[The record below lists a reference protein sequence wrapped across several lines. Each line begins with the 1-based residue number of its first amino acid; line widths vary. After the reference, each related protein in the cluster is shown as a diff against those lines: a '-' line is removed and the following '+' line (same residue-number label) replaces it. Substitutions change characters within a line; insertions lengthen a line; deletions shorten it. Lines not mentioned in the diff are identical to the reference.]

1 MGMPAVMTQSGT
13 GSVIWFADWTLTPFQ
28 VACAIAMSGDGGTC
42 ILESTFDK
50 IDISGTGGGQG
61 AVGLG
66 IGTTAANASWQTVI
80 ALTATTTFTTTI
92 ATAPVQAYRASLV
105 TAASV
110 TSIMTVK
117 FVQAGWPS

>member
-1 MGMPAVMTQSGT
+1 MGMPAVLTQTGT
-13 GSVIWFADWTLTPFQ
+13 GSVIWYADWTQSPFQ
-28 VACAIAMSGDGGTC
+28 VGCAIAMSGDAGTC
-42 ILESTFDK
+42 ILEATFDR

-66 IGTTAANASWQTVI
+66 LGTTAANAVWQTVI
-80 ALTATTTFTTTI
+80 ALTATTSYTTANYT
-92 ATAPVQAYRASLV
+92 TPVQAFRASLV
-105 TAASV
+105 TATA